1 LQVVER
7 DYFVIDVAYRSKGCC
22 LEVAWTNDQVWWHFG
37 VSAELYEE
45 FKAASDKTEFY
56 WRRVRVLFPAR
67 RKWRDLEE
75 LMEIFSDI
83 HLVDFSPQDVN
94 SLGMGG
100 DRPLHLAA
108 FWGDVEAID
117 LLAVQGA
124 EVDAKGDL
132 DATPLLTA
140 VACGHVAAARRLLEL
155 GASPHT
161 EKELGSTP
169 ARVASRT
176 GGEEMKKLFGGL
188 A

>member
-1 LQVVER
+1 M
-7 DYFVIDVAYRSKGCC
+7 
-22 LEVAWTNDQVWWHFG
+22 
-37 VSAELYEE
+37 
-45 FKAASDKTEFY
+45 
-56 WRRVRVLFPAR
+56 LFPAR

-117 LLAVQGA
+117 LLAAQGA